1 MVDWQDL
8 NLFSN
13 MQAIRKGKNNANV
26 NANVVSRAFSLLA
39 FTIFNVKKK
48 RNPGNEVALIE
59 TQGLTP

>member
-1 MVDWQDL
+1 
-8 NLFSN
+8 